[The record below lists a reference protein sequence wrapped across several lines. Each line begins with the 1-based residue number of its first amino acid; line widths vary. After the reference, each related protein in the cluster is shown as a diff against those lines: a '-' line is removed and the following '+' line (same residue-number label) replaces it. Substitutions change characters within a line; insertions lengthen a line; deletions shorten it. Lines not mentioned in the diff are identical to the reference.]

1 MKASRAEVDPAMQ
14 AWVDE
19 QLKHFGPRDMDNAI
33 RLWRG
38 YERAD
43 REQAHRKQR
52 GAAA

>member
-1 MKASRAEVDPAMQ
+1 MKASRAEVDPQMQ

-19 QLKHFGPRDMDNAI
+19 QLRHFKPGDMDGAI

-38 YERAD
+38 YDRAD

-52 GAAA
+52 SAA

>member
-1 MKASRAEVDPAMQ
+1 MKASRAEVDPQMQ

-19 QLKHFGPRDMDNAI
+19 QLKHFKPGDMDGAI

-43 REQAHRKQR
+43 READRKHRAS
-52 GAAA
+52 AA